1 MMRFLFGKNIPPF
14 FQSAFG
20 QCKEHYRLV
29 AILSG
34 LVNLLYLAPTIY
46 MIQVYDRVLPTSGK
60 MTLLYLTL
68 VVAFALFT
76 LAGLDAIRTRTLVR
90 ASTRIEKLLVGSLV
104 SRLLHGKNTQARSVL
119 LRDFDNIRQVA
130 AGPPALIIYDAPWV
144 PVYLVAAF
152 LLHPLLAL
160 IIVVA
165 GAILITVT
173 WLNERSTSQAARTS
187 QRQTAMAHLHFDRML
202 QNRGLVRS
210 SGLYGAMTNQLV
222 EERAAALEA
231 GSEAQ
236 TKSAFYSSTGKFV
249 RLLMQSLALG
259 LGAWLAIDGQISVG
273 AVIAAS
279 VLLSRALQPIEQ
291 LITSWPRIGLARN
304 AMDDLAQFVDDG
316 VVADE
321 VRTALPAP
329 EGLIS
334 VDHVFVRS
342 PTSGDLILKDVTLK
356 IEKGSFVGL
365 IGPSGAGKSTLIKL
379 LANAVAPDAGVIRID
394 GANYS
399 DWPSDRLAQFIGYVP
414 QDYALLP
421 GTVAQNISGFSA
433 WHSDGHEADASI
445 DAAIVNAAQR
455 AGAHDMILKLPSG
468 FDTMVGGGDGGLS
481 SGQSQRIALARA
493 IYGER
498 SVILMDEPES
508 ALDEDGEIA
517 LAQVISTLRTR
528 GVTIVIAS
536 HRPRILTQTER
547 LVVLREG
554 KIVLDGPRT
563 DVMAKLAPAQLAGQI
578 TSITAK
584 GK

>member
-1 MMRFLFGKNIPPF
+1 MFGKNIPPF
-14 FQSAFG
+14 FQSAFA

-34 LVNLLYLAPTIY
+34 LVNILYLAPTIY

-90 ASTRIEKLLVGSLV
+90 ASTRIEKLLVGPLV
-104 SRLLHGKNTQARSVL
+104 TRLLHGKNTQIRAVL
-119 LRDFDNIRQVA
+119 LRDFDTIRQVV

-144 PVYLVAAF
+144 PVYLIAAF

-160 IIVVA
+160 IIIVA
-165 GAILITVT
+165 GAILVAVT
-173 WLNERSTSQAARTS
+173 WLNERSTSLAARAS
-187 QRQTAMAHLHFDRML
+187 QRQTALAHLHFDRML

-210 SGLYGAMTNQLV
+210 SGLYEAMTNQLV
-222 EERAAALEA
+222 DERAAALET

-236 TKSAFYSSTGKFV
+236 TKSAFFSSTGKFV

-259 LGAWLAIDGQISVG
+259 LGAWLAVDGQISVG

-316 VVADE
+316 VVTDD

-329 EGLIS
+329 EGAIL

-342 PTSGDLILKDVTLK
+342 PTNSDLILKDITLNV
-356 IEKGSFVGL
+356 ENGSFVGL
-365 IGPSGAGKSTLIKL
+365 IGPSGAGKSTLMKL
-379 LANAVAPDAGVIRID
+379 LANAVSPDAGVIRID

-399 DWPSDRLAQFIGYVP
+399 DWPSDRLARHIGYVP

-433 WHSDGHEADASI
+433 WNSGSHELDASVDADI
-445 DAAIVNAAQR
+445 VDAAKR
-455 AGAHDMILKLPSG
+455 AGAHDMILKLPNG
-468 FDTMVGGGDGGLS
+468 FDTLVGGGEGGLS

-493 IYGER
+493 IYGKR

-517 LAQVISTLRTR
+517 LAHVIAALREQ
-528 GVTIVIAS
+528 GVTIIIAS
-536 HRPRILTQTER
+536 HRPRILAETDR

-554 KIVLDGPRT
+554 KIVLDGPRLE
-563 DVMAKLAPAQLAGQI
+563 VMAKLAPVKPAGQI
-578 TSITAK
+578 TSMTVK